1 LEVEKLI
8 PSDASFSTNSA
19 FQSTSGSWV
28 QSFLAEQNNP
38 LLLPMLNEALQN
50 NQSLRQSAYKLAQAG
65 LNVHIAQSDFWPELN
80 TSFEAG
86 RSASPNNASADSF
99 ELSASMTYELDLW
112 GALSDAEKQAKLEY
126 LSARASYEESQ
137 LQLIADVLSAYIDVS
152 TAQQRQSLFLERVNA
167 SKANLDIIE
176 RGYRSG
182 LTESLDV
189 YLARN
194 DLSSD
199 QTSLAEIQQTLRENK
214 HGLERLLGRM
224 PTGAIS
230 VSLPLAMPNDEV
242 ALGIPSDIMTTKP
255 AIQSQ
260 WYSLLAEDAALAIAH
275 KNRFP
280 SVNLRANVGKSSSE
294 LSELLSGE
302 LAWSLLG
309 GITAPLFNAGRL
321 EALESTQLLE
331 VKSTEQEYIR
341 TVHDAMLSVENALT
355 REGSLLTQYEA
366 TEVAAYN
373 AKVAQTLA
381 LEQYQSGLVT
391 YTTVL
396 EAQARNINAQNN
408 LITIAS
414 QRIINRIQLHVALG
428 GKHRLEVFSPELPEQ

>member
-1 LEVEKLI
+1 
-8 PSDASFSTNSA
+8 
-19 FQSTSGSWV
+19 
-28 QSFLAEQNNP
+28 
-38 LLLPMLNEALQN
+38 MLNEALQN

>member
-1 LEVEKLI
+1 
-8 PSDASFSTNSA
+8 
-19 FQSTSGSWV
+19 
-28 QSFLAEQNNP
+28 
-38 LLLPMLNEALQN
+38 
-50 NQSLRQSAYKLAQAG
+50 
-65 LNVHIAQSDFWPELN
+65 
-80 TSFEAG
+80 
-86 RSASPNNASADSF
+86 
-99 ELSASMTYELDLW
+99 
-112 GALSDAEKQAKLEY
+112 
-126 LSARASYEESQ
+126 
-137 LQLIADVLSAYIDVS
+137 
-152 TAQQRQSLFLERVNA
+152 
-167 SKANLDIIE
+167 
-176 RGYRSG
+176 
-182 LTESLDV
+182 
-189 YLARN
+189 
-194 DLSSD
+194 
-199 QTSLAEIQQTLRENK
+199 
-214 HGLERLLGRM
+214 
-224 PTGAIS
+224 
-230 VSLPLAMPNDEV
+230 MPNDEV

-381 LEQYQSGLVT
+381 LEQYQSGLVS